1 MDAENIDIKYNQEG
15 LVPAIIQDMESGEV
29 LMLAYMDR
37 EALRRSVETG
47 RTWFWSRSRKEYW
60 CKGETSGNKQFIRE
74 ILYDCD
80 GDTLL
85 VKVIQL
91 GPACHTGQRSCFFNR
106 IEGIKI
112 IDAE

>member
-1 MDAENIDIKYNQEG
+1 MDIEELDIKYDRDG
-15 LVPAIIQDMESGEV
+15 LVPAIIQDVENNEV
-29 LMLAYMDR
+29 LMMAYMDK

-47 RTWFWSRSRKEYW
+47 RSWFWSRSRKEYW

-85 VKVIQL
+85 VKVKQL
-91 GPACHTGQRSCFFNR
+91 GPACHTGKRSCFFNR
-106 IEGIKI
+106 IEGIKV
-112 IDAE
+112 IDM